1 MKLNVFYLMIF
12 MPFLFIACDT
22 EGFVELN
29 DESVFFIE
37 GKMNGQTFNIQAGEN
52 GVVNNT
58 NVVDQNGRW
67 DYVSSF
73 SIPNDPT
80 VPFSKLSFNFNDYE
94 KIIDEAG
101 LRSRFLEDNVDFVLN
116 FTGSEGLVLEPETSG
131 ISDPFV
137 TAWTI
142 DGKGVTTQ
150 MNPIIPLPFL
160 EESDYIDVRY
170 SLNIAN
176 KFRGTIIS
184 QFSKDLTQS
193 CHGELIMD
201 NDGLVVEVWLNSLS
215 GSFDEVGWSNGSTG
229 LSTVIASEAQ
239 ELVVEA
245 TTGECQL
252 SAQIEISDP
261 NAIPEQLTYSYSLS
275 EGPASDLTNTGLIVE
290 LVRNDGTIF
299 RSDFISQSIESA
311 LNINAI
317 NAHDFKANDLD
328 SYEIAAIMV
337 VQLSDL
343 ENTETIS
350 VDLSNIQFALSHP
363 NP

>member
-1 MKLNVFYLMIF
+1 
-12 MPFLFIACDT
+12 
-22 EGFVELN
+22 
-29 DESVFFIE
+29 
-37 GKMNGQTFNIQAGEN
+37 
-52 GVVNNT
+52 
-58 NVVDQNGRW
+58 
-67 DYVSSF
+67 
-73 SIPNDPT
+73 
-80 VPFSKLSFNFNDYE
+80 
-94 KIIDEAG
+94 
-101 LRSRFLEDNVDFVLN
+101 
-116 FTGSEGLVLEPETSG
+116 
-131 ISDPFV
+131 
-137 TAWTI
+137 
-142 DGKGVTTQ
+142 